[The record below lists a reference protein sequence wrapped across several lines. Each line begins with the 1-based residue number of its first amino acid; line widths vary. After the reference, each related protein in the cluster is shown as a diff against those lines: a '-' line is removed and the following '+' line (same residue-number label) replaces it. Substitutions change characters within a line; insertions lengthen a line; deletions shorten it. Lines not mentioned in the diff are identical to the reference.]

1 MVTVHRIVILR
12 SNEPLGAPQQHPFN
26 KGVQGRHK
34 VQGYMW
40 SSTSVLWSTVN
51 LVFPFRK
58 VSDSA
63 TTGAAARIRIHPVK
77 HTSRKTTVQTVK
89 RTEQREKYVGGEEE
103 YGSHRNS
110 NLGVTAGNGFPTYRK
125 PGTLF

>member
-1 MVTVHRIVILR
+1 
-12 SNEPLGAPQQHPFN
+12 
-26 KGVQGRHK
+26 
-34 VQGYMW
+34 MW

-89 RTEQREKYVGGEEE
+89 RTEQREKYVGGGRRVWIAQKFKLRGDSWEWVPNI
-103 YGSHRNS
+103 SQTRNPV
-110 NLGVTAGNGFPTYRK
+110 LMEK
-125 PGTLF
+125 PACNKED